1 MREVYR
7 DLYALQQIDSEIQ
20 RLERLR
26 VEIPERIKEIEELI
40 KNKEDEI
47 LEKKKTLD
55 LLEQR
60 RLKTEREIEEEKMKL
75 ENYKKQQF
83 EVKTNEAYQALLKEM
98 EYSKRKIETLEMEY
112 LVIEE
117 DLNRKRKE
125 VAEETK
131 ALIEEKKKMEEEKKK
146 LEEEFSTLDE
156 KIMLKKDERKRAS
169 TRLDP
174 KLLARYE
181 RLIVSRGGLA
191 VVVIEEA
198 MCGGC
203 FATLP
208 PQYFQEIRKG
218 ERIYTCEY
226 CGRILIYKDFVV

>member
-131 ALIEEKKKMEEEKKK
+131 ALIEEKKRMENEKKK

-169 TRLDP
+169 SRLDP

>member
-98 EYSKRKIETLEMEY
+98 EYSK
-112 LVIEE
+112 
-117 DLNRKRKE
+117 
-125 VAEETK
+125 
-131 ALIEEKKKMEEEKKK
+131 
-146 LEEEFSTLDE
+146 
-156 KIMLKKDERKRAS
+156 
-169 TRLDP
+169 
-174 KLLARYE
+174 
-181 RLIVSRGGLA
+181 
-191 VVVIEEA
+191 
-198 MCGGC
+198 
-203 FATLP
+203 
-208 PQYFQEIRKG
+208 
-218 ERIYTCEY
+218 
-226 CGRILIYKDFVV
+226 